1 MSSMMTIGILLLF
14 GVIGLIAYLVNT
26 YNTFVRLSNNID
38 KGWSNIDVILK
49 QRYDELPKLVDVCNS
64 YMAHE
69 RETLEAVTKARAAYG
84 TSMTVDA
91 KARAEN
97 QLTSA
102 LGSLFAV
109 AEQYP
114 DLKANEEFLHVQQRI
129 SVLESTIADRREFYN
144 DSVNLYNIRIE
155 QIPSNW
161 VAQQSGYQARPLL
174 EVPQADRHDV
184 TLNFATRTHRI
195 ESKGRV
201 TV

>member
-1 MSSMMTIGILLLF
+1 MYGMITIGILLLF
-14 GVIGLIAYLVNT
+14 GVIGLIAYLVGT
-26 YNTFVRLSNNID
+26 YNTFVRLFNNID
-38 KGWSNIDVILK
+38 KSWSNTDVILK
-49 QRYDELPKLVDVCNS
+49 QRHDELPKLVDVCNS

-84 TSMTVDA
+84 KSMTVDE

-114 DLKANEEFLHVQQRI
+114 DLKANQEFLHVQQRI

-155 QIPSNW
+155 QIPANW
-161 VAQQSGYQARPLL
+161 VAQQSGYRARPLL
-174 EVPQADRHDV
+174 EVPQAERGDMK
-184 TLNFATRTHRI
+184 LNFANRTPRT
-195 ESKGRV
+195 ENKGHAIV
-201 TV
+201 

>member
-1 MSSMMTIGILLLF
+1 MYGMITIGILLLF
-14 GVIGLIAYLVNT
+14 GVIGLIAYLVDT
-26 YNTFVRLSNNID
+26 YNTFVRLFNNID
-38 KGWSNIDVILK
+38 KSWSNTDVILK
-49 QRYDELPKLVDVCNS
+49 QRHDELPKLVDVCNS

-69 RETLEAVTKARAAYG
+69 RETLEAVTKARAVCG
-84 TSMTVDA
+84 ESMTVDE

-114 DLKANEEFLHVQQRI
+114 DLKANQEFLHVQQRI

-155 QIPSNW
+155 QIPANW
-161 VAQQSGYQARPLL
+161 VAQQSGYRARPLL
-174 EVPQADRHDV
+174 EVPQAERGDV
-184 TLNFATRTHRI
+184 KLTFANRAPRT
-195 ESKGRV
+195 ENKGNV
-201 TV
+201 IF

>member
-1 MSSMMTIGILLLF
+1 MYGMITIGILLLF
-14 GVIGLIAYLVNT
+14 GVIGLIAYLVGT
-26 YNTFVRLSNNID
+26 YNTFVRLFNNID
-38 KGWSNIDVILK
+38 KSWSNTDVILK
-49 QRYDELPKLVDVCNS
+49 QRHDELPKLVDVCNS

-69 RETLEAVTKARAAYG
+69 RETLEAVTKARAVYG
-84 TSMTVDA
+84 KSMTVDE

-114 DLKANEEFLHVQQRI
+114 DLKANQEFLHVQQRI

-155 QIPSNW
+155 QIPANW
-161 VAQQSGYQARPLL
+161 VAQQSGYRARPLL
-174 EVPQADRHDV
+174 EVPQAERGDV
-184 TLNFATRTHRI
+184 KLTFANRAPRT
-195 ESKGRV
+195 ENKGHV
-201 TV
+201 IV

>member
-1 MSSMMTIGILLLF
+1 MYGMITIGILLLF
-14 GVIGLIAYLVNT
+14 GVIGLIAYLVGT
-26 YNTFVRLSNNID
+26 YNTFVRLFNNID
-38 KGWSNIDVILK
+38 KSWSNTDVILK
-49 QRYDELPKLVDVCNS
+49 QRHDELPKLVDVCNS

-69 RETLEAVTKARAAYG
+69 RETLEAVTKARAVYG
-84 TSMTVDA
+84 ESMTVDE

-114 DLKANEEFLHVQQRI
+114 DLKANQEFLHVQQRI

-155 QIPSNW
+155 QIPANW
-161 VAQQSGYQARPLL
+161 VARQSGYRARPLL
-174 EVPQADRHDV
+174 EVPQAERGDV
-184 TLNFATRTHRI
+184 KLTFANRAPRT
-195 ESKGRV
+195 ENKGHV
-201 TV
+201 IV

>member
-1 MSSMMTIGILLLF
+1 MYSMLIIGVLLLF
-14 GVIGLIAYLVNT
+14 GVIGLIAYLVGT

-49 QRYDELPKLVDVCNS
+49 QRHDELPKLVDVCNS

-84 TSMTVDA
+84 NSLTVDE

-97 QLTSA
+97 RLTTA
-102 LGSLFAV
+102 LGTLFAV

-114 DLKANEEFLHVQQRI
+114 DLKANQEFLHVQQRI

-144 DSVNLYNIRIE
+144 DSVNLYNIEIE
-155 QIPSNW
+155 QIPANL
-161 VAQQSGYQARPLL
+161 VAQQSGYRARPLL
-174 EVPQADRHDV
+174 EVPHVERQDV
-184 TLNFATRTHRI
+184 TLNFENKAKRASVEAHR
-195 ESKGRV
+195 
-201 TV
+201 

>member
-1 MSSMMTIGILLLF
+1 MYGMITIGILLLF
-14 GVIGLIAYLVNT
+14 GVIGLIAYLVGT
-26 YNTFVRLSNNID
+26 YNTFVRLFNNID
-38 KGWSNIDVILK
+38 KSWSNTDVILK
-49 QRYDELPKLVDVCNS
+49 QRHDELPKLVDVCNS

-84 TSMTVDA
+84 QSMTVDE

-114 DLKANEEFLHVQQRI
+114 DLKANQEFLHVQQRI

-155 QIPSNW
+155 QIPANW
-161 VAQQSGYQARPLL
+161 VAQQSGYRVRPLL
-174 EVPQADRHDV
+174 EVPQVERGDV
-184 TLNFATRTHRI
+184 KLHFANRAPRA
-195 ESKGRV
+195 ENKGHAIV
-201 TV
+201 

>member
-1 MSSMMTIGILLLF
+1 MYGMIAIGILLLF
-14 GVIGLIAYLVNT
+14 GVIGLIAYLVGT
-26 YNTFVRLSNNID
+26 YNTFVRLFNNID
-38 KGWSNIDVILK
+38 KSWSNTDVILK
-49 QRYDELPKLVDVCNS
+49 QRHDELPKLVDVCNS
-64 YMAHE
+64 YMTHE

-84 TSMTVDA
+84 KSMTVDD

-114 DLKANEEFLHVQQRI
+114 DLKANQEFLHVQQRI

-155 QIPSNW
+155 QIPANV
-161 VAQQSGYQARPLL
+161 VAQQSGYRLRPLL
-174 EVPQADRHDV
+174 EVPHAERQDV
-184 TLNFATRTHRI
+184 KLDFVN
-195 ESKGRV
+195 RV
-201 TV
+201 KRA

>member
-1 MSSMMTIGILLLF
+1 MYSMIIAGVLMLF
-14 GVIGLIAYLVNT
+14 GIIGLMAYLVAT

-49 QRYDELPKLVDVCNS
+49 QRHDELPKLVQVCNS

-69 RETLEAVTKARAAYG
+69 RETLEAVTKARATY
-84 TSMTVDA
+84 SNSLTVDE

-97 QLTSA
+97 RLTTA

-114 DLKANEEFLHVQQRI
+114 QLKANEEFLHVQQRI
-129 SVLESTIADRREFYN
+129 SILESTIADRREFYN

-155 QIPSNW
+155 QIPANLL
-161 VAQQSGYQARPLL
+161 AQQSGYRARPLL
-174 EVPQADRHDV
+174 EVPQVARQDV
-184 TLNFATRTHRI
+184 TLDFAN
-195 ESKGRV
+195 RV
-201 TV
+201 KRA

>member
-1 MSSMMTIGILLLF
+1 MYGMITIGILLLF
-14 GVIGLIAYLVNT
+14 GVIGLIAYLVGT
-26 YNTFVRLSNNID
+26 YNTFVRLFNNID
-38 KGWSNIDVILK
+38 KSWSNTDVILK
-49 QRYDELPKLVDVCNS
+49 QRHDELPKLVDVCNS

-69 RETLEAVTKARAAYG
+69 RETLEAVTKARAVYG
-84 TSMTVDA
+84 ESMTVDE

-114 DLKANEEFLHVQQRI
+114 DLKANQEFLHVQQRI

-161 VAQQSGYQARPLL
+161 VAQQSGYRARPLL
-174 EVPQADRHDV
+174 EVPQAERGDV
-184 TLNFATRTHRI
+184 KLTFANRAPRT
-195 ESKGRV
+195 ENKGHV
-201 TV
+201 IV

>member
-1 MSSMMTIGILLLF
+1 MYGMITIGILLLF
-14 GVIGLIAYLVNT
+14 GVIGLLANLVGT
-26 YNTFVRLSNNID
+26 YNTFVRLFNNID
-38 KGWSNIDVILK
+38 KSWSNTDVILK
-49 QRYDELPKLVDVCNS
+49 QRHDELPKLVDVCNS

-69 RETLEAVTKARAAYG
+69 RETLEAVTKARAVYG
-84 TSMTVDA
+84 KSMTVDE

-114 DLKANEEFLHVQQRI
+114 DLKANQEFLHVQQRI

-161 VAQQSGYQARPLL
+161 VAQQSGYRARPLL
-174 EVPQADRHDV
+174 EVPQAERGDV
-184 TLNFATRTHRI
+184 KLTFANRAPRT
-195 ESKGRV
+195 ENKGHV
-201 TV
+201 IV

>member
-1 MSSMMTIGILLLF
+1 MYGMITIGILLLF
-14 GVIGLIAYLVNT
+14 GVIGLIAYLVGT
-26 YNTFVRLSNNID
+26 YNTFVRLFNNID
-38 KGWSNIDVILK
+38 KSWSNTDVILK
-49 QRYDELPKLVDVCNS
+49 QRHDELPKLVDVCNS

-69 RETLEAVTKARAAYG
+69 RETLEAVTKARAVYG
-84 TSMTVDA
+84 ESMTVDE

-114 DLKANEEFLHVQQRI
+114 DLKANQEFLHVQQRI

-155 QIPSNW
+155 QIPANW
-161 VAQQSGYQARPLL
+161 VAQQSGYRARPLL
-174 EVPQADRHDV
+174 EVPQAERGDV
-184 TLNFATRTHRI
+184 KLTFANRAPRT
-195 ESKGRV
+195 ENKGHV
-201 TV
+201 IV

>member
-1 MSSMMTIGILLLF
+1 MYSMMTIGILLLF

-49 QRYDELPKLVDVCNS
+49 QRYDELPKLVEVCNS
-64 YMAHE
+64 YMTHE

-84 TSMTVDA
+84 ASMTVDA

-97 QLTSA
+97 QLTNA

-174 EVPQADRHDV
+174 EVPQADRQDV

>member
-1 MSSMMTIGILLLF
+1 MYGMITIGILLLF
-14 GVIGLIAYLVNT
+14 GVIGLIAYLVGT
-26 YNTFVRLSNNID
+26 YNTFVRLFNNID
-38 KGWSNIDVILK
+38 KSWSNTDVILK
-49 QRYDELPKLVDVCNS
+49 QRHDELPKLVDVCNS

-84 TSMTVDA
+84 KSMTVDE

-97 QLTSA
+97 QLASA

-114 DLKANEEFLHVQQRI
+114 DLKANQEFLHVQQRI

-155 QIPSNW
+155 QIPANW
-161 VAQQSGYQARPLL
+161 VAQQSGYRARPLL
-174 EVPQADRHDV
+174 EVPQAERGDV
-184 TLNFATRTHRI
+184 KLTFANRAPRT
-195 ESKGRV
+195 ENKGHV
-201 TV
+201 IV

>member
-1 MSSMMTIGILLLF
+1 MYGMITIGILLLF
-14 GVIGLIAYLVNT
+14 GVIGLIAYLVGT
-26 YNTFVRLSNNID
+26 YNTFVRLFNNID
-38 KGWSNIDVILK
+38 KSWSNTDVILK
-49 QRYDELPKLVDVCNS
+49 QRHDELPKLVDVCNS

-69 RETLEAVTKARAAYG
+69 RETLEAVTKARAVYG
-84 TSMTVDA
+84 ESMTVDE

-114 DLKANEEFLHVQQRI
+114 DLKANQEFLHVQQRI

-155 QIPSNW
+155 QIPANW
-161 VAQQSGYQARPLL
+161 VAQQSGYRARPLL
-174 EVPQADRHDV
+174 EVPQAERGDV
-184 TLNFATRTHRI
+184 KLTFANRAHAPKT
-195 ESKGRV
+195 KAM
-201 TV
+201 

>member
-1 MSSMMTIGILLLF
+1 MYGMITIGILLLF
-14 GVIGLIAYLVNT
+14 GVIGLIAYLVGT
-26 YNTFVRLSNNID
+26 YNTFVRLFNNID
-38 KGWSNIDVILK
+38 KSWSNTDVILK
-49 QRYDELPKLVDVCNS
+49 QRHDELPKLVDVCNS

-84 TSMTVDA
+84 KSMTVDE

-114 DLKANEEFLHVQQRI
+114 DLKANQEFLHVQQRI

-155 QIPSNW
+155 QIPANW
-161 VAQQSGYQARPLL
+161 VAQQSGYRARPLL
-174 EVPQADRHDV
+174 EVPQAERGDV
-184 TLNFATRTHRI
+184 KLTFANRAPRT
-195 ESKGRV
+195 ENKGHV
-201 TV
+201 IV

>member
-1 MSSMMTIGILLLF
+1 MYGMITIGILLLF
-14 GVIGLIAYLVNT
+14 GVIGLIAYLVGT
-26 YNTFVRLSNNID
+26 YNTFVRLFNNID
-38 KGWSNIDVILK
+38 KSWSNTDVILK
-49 QRYDELPKLVDVCNS
+49 QRHDELPKLVDVCNS

-69 RETLEAVTKARAAYG
+69 RETLEAVTKARAVYG
-84 TSMTVDA
+84 KSMTVDE

-114 DLKANEEFLHVQQRI
+114 DLKANQEFLHVQQRI

-155 QIPSNW
+155 QIPANW
-161 VAQQSGYQARPLL
+161 VAQQSGYRARPLL
-174 EVPQADRHDV
+174 EVPQAERGDV
-184 TLNFATRTHRI
+184 KLTFANRARRT
-195 ESKGRV
+195 ENKGHV
-201 TV
+201 IV

>member
-69 RETLEAVTKARAAYG
+69 RETLEAVAKARAAYEK
-84 TSMTVDA
+84 SMRIDD

-97 QLTSA
+97 QLTSVGIA
-102 LGSLFAV
+102 VRGGGTVPRSESESGVPPRPATHLGTREHHCRLT
-109 AEQYP
+109 
-114 DLKANEEFLHVQQRI
+114 R
-129 SVLESTIADRREFYN
+129 VL
-144 DSVNLYNIRIE
+144 
-155 QIPSNW
+155 
-161 VAQQSGYQARPLL
+161 
-174 EVPQADRHDV
+174 
-184 TLNFATRTHRI
+184 
-195 ESKGRV
+195 
-201 TV
+201 

>member
-1 MSSMMTIGILLLF
+1 MYSMITIGILLLF
-14 GVIGLIAYLVNT
+14 GMMGLIAYLIGT

-64 YMAHE
+64 YMTHE

-84 TSMTVDA
+84 KSMTVDE

-102 LGSLFAV
+102 LGSLFVV

-114 DLKANEEFLHVQQRI
+114 ELKANQEFSHVQQRI
-129 SVLESTIADRREFYN
+129 SILESTIADRREFYN
-144 DSVNLYNIRIE
+144 DSVNLYNIQIE
-155 QIPSNW
+155 QIPANW
-161 VAQQSGYQARPLL
+161 VAQQSGYRARPLL
-174 EVPQADRHDV
+174 EVPQADRQDV
-184 TLNFATRTHRI
+184 NLNFANRAPRI
-195 ESKGRV
+195 EGKGRA